1 MHKHAMDE
9 KNKHTIFDDIE
20 IFKTPYWSNNEEIRS
35 YIQNTD
41 FQKFKNKVP
50 KSIAVLF
57 NEFVKEIQESS
68 NGDNI

>member
-1 MHKHAMDE
+1 V
-9 KNKHTIFDDIE
+9 

-57 NEFVKEIQESS
+57 NEFVREMQESS
-68 NGDNI
+68 NTEDNV